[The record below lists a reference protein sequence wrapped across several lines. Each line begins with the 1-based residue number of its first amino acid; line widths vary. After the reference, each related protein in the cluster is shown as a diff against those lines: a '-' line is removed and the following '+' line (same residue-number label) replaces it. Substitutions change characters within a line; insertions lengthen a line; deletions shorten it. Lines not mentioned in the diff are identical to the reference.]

1 MDPAHIVAEHKIV
14 RAQEGGLFNDLPV
27 CGQIDCSLHGEAFL
41 AWWFRTHYGY
51 DGSRPLQLET
61 D

>member
-1 MDPAHIVAEHKIV
+1 MDPAHIVAEHKILS
-14 RAQEGGLFNDLPV
+14 ALESGLFNELPQ
-27 CGQIDCSLHGEAFL
+27 CGQVDCSLHGEAFL

-51 DGSRPLQLET
+51 DGSRPSQLET

>member
-14 RAQEGGLFNDLPV
+14 KALEIGLFDNLPA
-27 CGQIDCSLHGEAFL
+27 CGEVDCSLHGEAFL
-41 AWWFRTHYGY
+41 AWWFRVHYGY
-51 DGSRPLQLET
+51 DGSRPSLVEA

>member
-14 RAQEGGLFNDLPV
+14 SALDAGLFDDLPA
-27 CGQIDCSLHGEAFL
+27 CGQIDCSLQGLAFIT
-41 AWWFRTHYGY
+41 WWFRTHYGY
-51 DGSRPLQLET
+51 DGSRPIELPA

>member
-1 MDPAHIVAEHKIV
+1 MDPAHIVAERKIV
-14 RAQEGGLFNDLPV
+14 SALEAGHFENLPV

-51 DGSRPLQLET
+51 EGSRPVEA
-61 D
+61 DGD